1 MRGDNILKID
11 TECHKGVLFV
21 RLKGKL
27 IKDTVDKLNE
37 EVTMLIRDNGI
48 KNVVFNINDLTVI
61 DMKGINAL
69 LYNYELVRDNNGYS
83 CICGIKNSLV
93 RHRIKNSRL
102 LKYMYESSDEIGAL
116 NIINLYKERGYD
128 N

>member
-1 MRGDNILKID
+1 
-11 TECHKGVLFV
+11 
-21 RLKGKL
+21 
-27 IKDTVDKLNE
+27 
-37 EVTMLIRDNGI
+37 
-48 KNVVFNINDLTVI
+48 
-61 DMKGINAL
+61 L